1 MPHVAVLAPMP
12 LELDAVV
19 AAFGLEPSDDGTAT
33 WSGRVGRTAVT
44 VLRTGMGPA
53 RAREATEELLDR
65 DGSGGRPMD
74 HVMVVGIC
82 GGLDPGLPVGTVLR
96 PDVVVDYVT
105 GARFDHTPP
114 GDGPTSGGIV
124 TTEGVA
130 FDDDLSR
137 VLAAQGFTGVDME
150 SSAVAGACAVRGL
163 PWSVHRCIS
172 DRYVDR
178 LLDPRIVAFTDA
190 DGNVDVDAVVRL
202 LDAEP
207 EIGPKL
213 ERLGRDAADAARLAA
228 EDALAACLVLDRAG
242 RV

>member
-19 AAFGLEPSDDGTAT
+19 AAFGLGPADDGGPSWT
-33 WSGRVGRTAVT
+33 GRVGRSTVTAR
-44 VLRTGMGPA
+44 RTGMGPT
-53 RAREATEELLDR
+53 RAREATDHVLDQAVP
-65 DGSGGRPMD
+65 GGRRVD

-82 GGLDPGLPVGTVLR
+82 GGLDPDLPVGTVLR
-96 PDVVVDYVT
+96 PAVVVDHAT
-105 GARFDHTPP
+105 GERFRHTPP

-124 TTEGVA
+124 TTEGVE

-137 VLAAQGFTGVDME
+137 ELAAQGFIGVDME
-150 SSAVAGACAVRGL
+150 SSAVAAACEARGH

-202 LDAEP
+202 LETEP
-207 EIGPKL
+207 ELGPRL
-213 ERLGRDAADAARLAA
+213 ERLGRDAAEAARLAA
-228 EDALAACLVLDRAG
+228 EDALAACLALDRADTA
-242 RV
+242 